1 MTAACLSAGYRA
13 YVGCRTTAERNAR
26 GQGITMFQVSP
37 QGVWSERHTT
47 AAGANPSFLCL
58 HPGGRMLYAV
68 HGDGDAVSAFAVEAA
83 DGRLRPQGTHP
94 VDGRNPVHL
103 CLSPN
108 VRWLLVACYATG
120 SVSSLAVREDG
131 RLGPIASRLALP
143 GEPGPVAAQQQGS
156 HPHQVVFDP
165 TGRWLLV
172 PDKGTDRLHTITLD
186 EATGALAWVSC
197 AALPPGSGP
206 RHLAFTRDGRRLYL
220 ACELGS
226 AAAACNF
233 DARTGTPTSVASWST
248 LAEAV
253 PGNTAAGIV
262 LSDDERTLY
271 VSNRGHDSIAT
282 FRVDPVSGR
291 LAPSGWLPSGGS
303 TPRFIAGDPIGGV
316 LVANEDSDALCR
328 VAGTAAPSPLAR
340 TGSPV
345 CVVFTKDLS

>member
-26 GQGITMFQVSP
+26 GQGIVMFLVSP
-37 QGVWSERHTT
+37 QGTWSERHTT
-47 AAGANPSFLCL
+47 AAGANPSFLYL
-58 HPGGRMLYAV
+58 HSGGRVLYTV
-68 HGDGDAVSAFAVEAA
+68 HGDGDAVSAFAIEAA
-83 DGRLRPQGTHP
+83 DGRLLPQGRYP

-120 SVSSLAVREDG
+120 NVSSLAVREDG
-131 RLGPIASRLALP
+131 RLGHIASRLALP
-143 GEPGPVAAQQQGS
+143 GEPGPIAAQQQGS

-165 TGRWLLV
+165 SGRWLLV
-172 PDKGTDRLHTITLD
+172 PDKGTDRLHTLTLD
-186 EATGALAWVSC
+186 EATGKLSWVSS

-206 RHLAFTRDGRRLYL
+206 RHLAFTRDGQRLYL

-226 AAAACNF
+226 AVAACDF
-233 DARTGTPTSVASWST
+233 DARTGVPACVASWPT
-248 LAEAV
+248 LAASV

-282 FRVDPVSGR
+282 FRVDPMSGH
-291 LAPSGWLPSGGS
+291 LTPSGWLSSGGS
-303 TPRFIAGDPIGGV
+303 TPRFIAGDPMGGV

-328 VAGTAAPSPLAR
+328 VAGTATPSPLAR

-345 CVVFTKDLS
+345 CAVFTKDLS